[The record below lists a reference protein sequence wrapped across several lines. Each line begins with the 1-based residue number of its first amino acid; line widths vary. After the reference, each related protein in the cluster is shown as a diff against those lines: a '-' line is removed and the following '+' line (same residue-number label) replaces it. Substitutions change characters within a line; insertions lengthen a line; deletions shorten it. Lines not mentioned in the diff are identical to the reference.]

1 MDNIWYNYNDDSELA
16 ELYEELGEYL
26 DDPAIY
32 EPNDDMLF
40 FDYQS
45 TDAYVT
51 ANAVALV
58 LAVACMIGIWCGP
71 RGLAFDVFVLKA
83 ITLVLS
89 TSFLIGIPYIKR
101 WSLRSTVL
109 PTGIRSYSGTIHG
122 MIVLSVSLSTLT
134 TFNDCLGL
142 IFCLELYFC
151 ICRLEVREN
160 DPAAIRKKAA
170 VALAINVLF
179 YGITSA
185 TVAVISVI
193 TDSAKSAMASARMS
207 MGGNFRVFSMACFV
221 ILVTFLAVRIVRTLI
236 KNMAFRDAHGHG
248 AQTKSRPV
256 YLIVLV
262 ITIAFCVYLK
272 PVIYIKD
279 IVLIW
284 YHVDFGHVKECQT
297 KTSKMPFECFVV
309 NHDLEVYEAT
319 VANFL
324 QFPVLFL
331 HLGKSFLPMLQKINR
346 NAN

>member
-1 MDNIWYNYNDDSELA
+1 MNNFWYDYNDDDSELH
-16 ELYEELGEYL
+16 ELYEELEEYL
-26 DDPAIY
+26 DDSAIY

-40 FDYQS
+40 FNYQS
-45 TDAYVT
+45 TNAYVT

-83 ITLVLS
+83 ITLVLN
-89 TSFLIGIPYIKR
+89 TSFLIGVPYIKR

-109 PTGIRSYSGTIHG
+109 PIGIQSDSGAIYG

-134 TFNDCLGL
+134 TFNDCLSL

-151 ICRLEVREN
+151 IYRLEVREN
-160 DPAAIRKKAA
+160 DPAAIWKKAA
-170 VALAINVLF
+170 VALAINILF

-185 TVAVISVI
+185 TVALISGI
-193 TDSAKSAMASARMS
+193 TDSKAAIARMS
-207 MGGNFRVFSMACFV
+207 MSGNFRVFSMICFV

-236 KNMAFRDAHGHG
+236 KNMAFRNAHGHG
-248 AQTKSRPV
+248 APTKSRPI

-284 YHVDFGHVKECQT
+284 YHVDFGHMKECKT

-331 HLGKSFLPMLQKINR
+331 HVGKSFLQMLQKINH